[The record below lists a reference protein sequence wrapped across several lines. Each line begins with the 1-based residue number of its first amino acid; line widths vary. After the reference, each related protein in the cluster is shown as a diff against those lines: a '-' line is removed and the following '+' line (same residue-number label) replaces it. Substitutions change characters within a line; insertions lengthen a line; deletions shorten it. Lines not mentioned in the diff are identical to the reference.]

1 MMTLLLLLSLIFAQ
15 PAITVSDAWLA
26 ESAAGGTAAVS
37 LTINNP
43 TMYDIYVVKATS
55 DAAGTIELRD
65 GGKSVKEITV
75 PSFGFAELTAS
86 GPHLV
91 LMELKQAL
99 KVGEN
104 VTLTLMTDGGI
115 TVVTTAVVK
124 AR

>member
-1 MMTLLLLLSLIFAQ
+1 MTMLLLLLSLVLAQ
-15 PAITVSDAWLA
+15 PAITVADAWIA
-26 ESAAGGTAAVS
+26 EAAAGGTAAVS

-65 GGKSVKEITV
+65 GGKPVKEITV

-91 LMELKQAL
+91 LTELKQTL

>member
-1 MMTLLLLLSLIFAQ
+1 MTTLLLFLSLVFAQ
-15 PAITVSDAWLA
+15 PAITVADAWIA

-65 GGKSVKEITV
+65 GGKPVKEITV
-75 PSFGFAELTAS
+75 PSFGFAELTAT

-99 KVGEN
+99 KVGET

>member
-1 MMTLLLLLSLIFAQ
+1 
-15 PAITVSDAWLA
+15 
-26 ESAAGGTAAVS
+26 
-37 LTINNP
+37 
-43 TMYDIYVVKATS
+43 MYDIYVVKATS

-86 GPHLV
+86 GSHLV
-91 LMELKQAL
+91 LTELKQAL